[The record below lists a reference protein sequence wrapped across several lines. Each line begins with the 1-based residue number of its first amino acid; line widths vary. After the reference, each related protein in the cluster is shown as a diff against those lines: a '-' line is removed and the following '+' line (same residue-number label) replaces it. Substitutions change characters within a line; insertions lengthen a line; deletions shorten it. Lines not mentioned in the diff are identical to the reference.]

1 MKITK
6 TISALATIAL
16 LSGCAMSQERYMA
29 MKTAFEGSPKLRQ
42 KAVAECELHESKM
55 SPKTIRN
62 VALVANTT
70 PDKMPYVI
78 CSRLMN
84 GLVSGR
90 LTYEDYRKTIT
101 SDVPPP
107 AVIKVMQGR

>member
-1 MKITK
+1 
-6 TISALATIAL
+6 
-16 LSGCAMSQERYMA
+16 MA

-101 SDVPPP
+101 SDAPPP
-107 AVIKVMQGR
+107 EVIKVIQGR